1 MKINKTSYPLAECV
15 FSLTDTHSLGI
26 VAFVAR
32 LKDIISGLQRRTSRQ
47 TDDLR
52 KARIEQRALIE
63 ACERLRDLAAWL
75 KPQEESWR
83 ICTALMLN
91 TPQEEKAI
99 ITQADSAPDR
109 NEEPELDRDIPFMSP
124 RDVNLSHYPL
134 WKIIRE
140 IIRQTVDIRVYE
152 LQTHLKAFGVDTT
165 RSAIESA
172 LLTHR
177 EEFRITKH
185 GREKFVSLRGVE
197 DAPATTR
204 KRKH

>member
-1 MKINKTSYPLAECV
+1 MKRGNERSNECV

-32 LKDIISGLQRRTSRQ
+32 LKDIIGGLQRRSGRQ
-47 TDDLR
+47 ATELS
-52 KARIEQRALIE
+52 KGLAEQRALIE

-83 ICTALMLN
+83 ICTALVLN
-91 TPQEEKAI
+91 APQKVKVDAEAEFDHYVLPPEPDP
-99 ITQADSAPDR
+99 DSPYISVEDA
-109 NEEPELDRDIPFMSP
+109 
-124 RDVNLSHYPL
+124 NLSRYPL
-134 WKIIRE
+134 WKIMRE
-140 IIRQTVDIRVYE
+140 IVRQAVDLRVYE
-152 LQTHLKAFGVDTT
+152 LQTHLKAFGINTT

-172 LLTHR
+172 LLTHK
-177 EEFRITKH
+177 EEFKITRH
-185 GREKFVSLRGVE
+185 DREKFVSLKGVE